1 MTTRGDG
8 GWFSI
13 VQGDGVQSTHGGY
26 GGQFSHR
33 GDGGDGVG
41 GGDGGSSST
50 TNKRLME
57 SPSLLN

>member
-41 GGDGGSSST
+41 GDGGSSSI